1 MFPGSPSGGPL
12 TPPGAEGGAP
22 SASSGPGP
30 QGGFPSSVPAVADPN
45 EEGKRLVT
53 DLVAAA
59 RRLAL
64 KYPSM
69 ITEVR
74 EITNSIAP
82 KMLQKLVQ
90 SQPAPEPMAPPV

>member
-12 TPPGAEGGAP
+12 TPPGANGAP
-22 SASSGPGP
+22 SASGPGP

-45 EEGKRLVT
+45 EDGKRLVT
-53 DLVAAA
+53 NLVSAA
-59 RRLAL
+59 RALGL
-64 KYPSM
+64 KYPTL

-74 EITNSIAP
+74 EVTNTIAP

-90 SQPAPEPMAPPV
+90 SQPSPEPISPPI